1 MRNRTKKKKMPKIRV
16 AFLLF
21 CTVVPIMHFL
31 VFYVISNAA
40 AFPLAFQDSQGHFTV
55 DNFLRFW
62 NEMRTPGTQF
72 YTALKNTMIT
82 FLIGVARYPFQVL
95 VSYFLYKKVPGSK
108 VYRIMFFL
116 PSMLFSVATALIYQ
130 QMLSPEGIIAQFVG
144 KALRLD
150 YVPELLADSATAN
163 YTIWGQMLWLG
174 FAGDLIIWGG
184 TFARI
189 PDDVIE
195 SARLDGVTWWQEF
208 TRIIVPLVWPT
219 VALQM
224 VLMLCGMFSAS
235 GSVWLLTKGDYG
247 THTISSWMY
256 RQMVES
262 TGAGYTP
269 YVFNYLSA
277 AGLTLSAIAIVIS
290 FVVRRW
296 TNKVFDDVE
305 F

>member
-1 MRNRTKKKKMPKIRV
+1 
-16 AFLLF
+16 
-21 CTVVPIMHFL
+21 
-31 VFYVISNAA
+31 
-40 AFPLAFQDSQGHFTV
+40 
-55 DNFLRFW
+55 
-62 NEMRTPGTQF
+62 
-72 YTALKNTMIT
+72 
-82 FLIGVARYPFQVL
+82 
-95 VSYFLYKKVPGSK
+95 
-108 VYRIMFFL
+108 
-116 PSMLFSVATALIYQ
+116 
-130 QMLSPEGIIAQFVG
+130 
-144 KALRLD
+144 
-150 YVPELLADSATAN
+150 
-163 YTIWGQMLWLG
+163 
-174 FAGDLIIWGG
+174 
-184 TFARI
+184 
-189 PDDVIE
+189 
-195 SARLDGVTWWQEF
+195 
-208 TRIIVPLVWPT
+208 
-219 VALQM
+219 M